1 MSHGSSK
8 LIKRDNPDAERFAT
22 HVARLL
28 SDNQCEDVMVL
39 NLIGLS
45 SVTDYFII
53 ATGTSDRQMKS
64 IAEEIKILGRLENQ
78 HCFGTSGTESCEW
91 VIADFVDV
99 VVHLFTQ
106 DHRSYYDLESL
117 WGDSKQIQWENATTP
132 GQFADIR
139 QRAAKLKAAQNSDF

>member
-1 MSHGSSK
+1 MSKGHSK

-28 SDNQCEDVMVL
+28 SDNQCEDVIVL

-64 IAEEIKILGRLENQ
+64 LAEEIKILGRLEDQ
-78 HCFGTSGTESCEW
+78 HCFGTSGTDSCEW

-99 VVHLFTQ
+99 VIHLFTQ

-117 WGDSKQIQWENATTP
+117 WGDSDQVEWENATTP

-139 QRAAKLKAAQNSDF
+139 QRQAKLRETQNSDL